1 MDILLI
7 STNTRFLTVIIVF
20 DKKIFYDF
28 YNKLIRSIK
37 IVYPYFI
44 YDWKLKKL

>member
-7 STNTRFLTVIIVF
+7 STNTRFLTAIIVF

-28 YNKLIRSIK
+28 YNKLTSMK

-44 YDWKLKKL
+44 YD